1 MTKSLVD
8 VCDAL
13 VNAGEI
19 SPSQREMCLEAHSRL
34 SDRGVDIAPEELVA
48 SYGFASR
55 SVVEAAVNSTLGH
68 GEKDFTAV
76 TLPGSMMRRLGVVPI
91 GLYGKALHLS
101 ALGSLNRAAEAEV
114 IQEVKLAGLLVD
126 SIINVPQDR
135 AAIRQAINSVLAV
148 DRALLVQDLSTYSRD
163 TQNGNLLAKIV
174 ENLLINAVQ
183 MRASDIHIT
192 ASKDRLENW
201 IKYRIDSVVKPM
213 FLVEPE
219 SMRVLVSR
227 LKQDAGMDFS
237 NTRTP
242 QDGRFSFTAMNS
254 VVDVRVA
261 SMPADVDEALT
272 VRLLD
277 PNRILPLPQLLAGH
291 TEIVSRLE
299 RLANSVTKNGGIIL
313 VTGPTGSGKSSFLNS
328 FMRTIDRAR
337 TRVVTAED
345 PIEIRVPLVLHTRIN
360 EDAGYTFAKALRSM
374 VRQDPDVIM
383 VGEMRD
389 SETAEIGI
397 RSAETGHLLLTTL
410 HNDNVADSIARLI
423 GMLSDSY
430 RRIGTMA
437 VASLL
442 RNVLNL
448 RLLPRLC
455 VCARPVRFEDTALYE
470 HAAARQK
477 LKGPIM
483 QRCGCSR
490 CGNTGLY
497 GRVPLIEAAFWPSG
511 KEVRREMARILMSG
525 QTADAILHLDG
536 VFYQSS
542 EDSLLMLVGEGLID
556 AQMALDVI
564 GGASDE

>member
-1 MTKSLVD
+1 MSKGLVD
-8 VCDAL
+8 VCEAL
-13 VNAGEI
+13 VEAGDI

-34 SDRGVDIAPEELVA
+34 SDSGVDVAPEELVA

-55 SVVEAAVNSTLGH
+55 SVVDAAINSTLGH
-68 GEKDFTAV
+68 GDRDFV
-76 TLPGSMMRRLGVVPI
+76 GITLPGSMMRRLGVVPI
-91 GLYGKALHLS
+91 GLHGKSLHLS
-101 ALGSLNRAAEAEV
+101 ALGSLSVEAEAEV
-114 IQEVKLAGLLVD
+114 IQEVRLAGLQVD
-126 SIINVPQDR
+126 EIVHVPKDR
-135 AAIRQAINSVLAV
+135 SAIRRAINSVQAV
-148 DRALLVQDLSTYSRD
+148 DRALLVQDLNTYSRD
-163 TQNGNLLAKIV
+163 IQNGNLLAKIV
-174 ENLLINAVQ
+174 ENLLINALQ

-201 IKYRIDSVVKPM
+201 IKYRIDSVVTPM

-237 NTRTP
+237 NTRLP
-242 QDGRFSFTAMNS
+242 QDGRFSFNSMNS

-261 SMPADVDEALT
+261 SMPADTDETLT

-277 PNRILPLPQLLAGH
+277 PNRILPLPQLLSGNA
-291 TEIVSRLE
+291 EIVDRLFA
-299 RLANSVTKNGGIIL
+299 LANSITKNGGIIL
-313 VTGPTGSGKSSFLNS
+313 VTGPTGSGKSSTLNS
-328 FMRTIDRAR
+328 FMRSIDRDR
-337 TRVVTAED
+337 FRVITAED
-345 PIEIRVPLVLHTRIN
+345 PIEIRVPLVVHTRIN
-360 EDAGYTFAKALRSM
+360 EDAGFTFAKSLRAI

-410 HNDNVADSIARLI
+410 HNDNVSDSINRLI

-430 RRIGTMA
+430 RRIGAMA

-442 RNVLNL
+442 RSVLNQ

-455 VCARPVRFEDTALYE
+455 VCARPVPFEETALYQ
-470 HAAARQK
+470 HLPARQK
-477 LKGPIM
+477 ISGAIM

-497 GRVPLIEAAFWPSG
+497 GRVSLMEAAFWPSTP
-511 KEVRREMARILMSG
+511 EVRREMARILLSG
-525 QTADAILHLDG
+525 QAESILHLDG
-536 VFYQSS
+536 VFYQSR
-542 EDSLLMLVGEGLID
+542 EDSLWKLVQEGLID
-556 AQMALDVI
+556 AQMALDVVG
-564 GGASDE
+564 GGANE